1 MTSTKQI
8 TANQKNALKSTGPKT
23 EEGKSAIVLN
33 AMKHGLLSKEVL
45 LPDED
50 EKTLVEFGK
59 RLRSQLQPIG
69 ELETFLEDRIITSA
83 WRLRRI
89 LALEIDIFEKNKIN
103 HYGKEQSPGRI
114 FQYNSKTFAQLNR
127 YETCIEKSLYKA
139 LHELQRLQVTRNE
152 GNDPSPPQVLDVDFS
167 TATES

>member
-1 MTSTKQI
+1 MTTTKQI
-8 TANQKNALKSTGPKT
+8 TANRENALKSTGPKT
-23 EEGKSAIVLN
+23 TEGKSAIALN

-59 RLRSQLQPIG
+59 RLRSQLQPVS
-69 ELETFLEDRIITSA
+69 ELETLLADSIIASA

-89 LALEIDIFEKNKIN
+89 LVLEIDIFEKNKIN

-114 FQYNSKTFAQLNR
+114 FQCNSKTFSQLNR

-139 LHELQRLQVTRNE
+139 LHELQRLQVIRNE
-152 GNDPSPPQVLDVDFS
+152 DNDPLPPKVLDVDFS
-167 TATES
+167 TATGV

>member
-8 TANQKNALKSTGPKT
+8 TANRENALKSTGPKT
-23 EEGKSAIVLN
+23 EEGKSAITLN

-45 LPDED
+45 LPNED
-50 EKTLVEFGK
+50 EKMLIEFGK

-69 ELETFLEDRIITSA
+69 ELETLLADRIVAST

-89 LALEIDIFEKNKIN
+89 LVLEIDIFEKNQVN
-103 HYGKEQSPGRI
+103 FRGREQSPGQI
-114 FQYNSKTFAQLNR
+114 FQYNPKTFSQLSR

-139 LHELQRLQVTRNE
+139 LHELQRLQVTRKE
-152 GNDPSPPQVLDVDFS
+152 GNDPLPPQVVDVDFS

>member
-8 TANQKNALKSTGPKT
+8 SANQKNALKSTGPRT
-23 EEGKSAIVLN
+23 EEGKSTIALN
-33 AMKHGLLSKEVL
+33 AMKHGLHSKEVL

-50 EKTLVEFGK
+50 KKTLVEFGT

-69 ELETFLEDRIITSA
+69 ELESLLVDRLVASA

-89 LALEIDIFEKNKIN
+89 LVIEIGMFKKKPVDCFSE
-103 HYGKEQSPGRI
+103 EQSLDEI
-114 FQYNSKTFAQLNR
+114 FQDNSDGFSQLNR

-139 LHELQRLQVTRNE
+139 LHELQGLQATRND
-152 GNDPSPPQVLDVDFS
+152 GNDPVSP
-167 TATES
+167 

>member
-103 HYGKEQSPGRI
+103 HYGKEQSTGRI

>member
-8 TANQKNALKSTGPKT
+8 SANQKNAFKSTGPKT
-23 EEGKSAIVLN
+23 TEGKSAIALN

-69 ELETFLEDRIITSA
+69 ELETLLADRIVAST

-89 LALEIDIFEKNKIN
+89 LVLEIDIFEKNKVN
-103 HYGKEQSPGRI
+103 FNTTQKP
-114 FQYNSKTFAQLNR
+114 FPN
-127 YETCIEKSLYKA
+127 
-139 LHELQRLQVTRNE
+139 
-152 GNDPSPPQVLDVDFS
+152 S
-167 TATES
+167 TAMKPPLKKVYTRHSMSFNVSRLPEMKAMILFHHKWLMWISPLPPSLNKNGFVW